1 MRLPF
6 KFSDRHS
13 HPRQAVYLKRE
24 SPFRPDATV
33 TEPPAEDDPV
43 LKVIASSDDPSG
55 NGGLASLRRELGP
68 VSEDDDAG
76 SPSEIDSGAEGD
88 IESGPESVLPEDDEE
103 EEAGMQR
110 VIKYFTDRIP
120 GAKFKVSR
128 VFAPQGK
135 KDVPG
140 LIEKLVLGL
149 QEAMA
154 QGGVETRG
162 KKGGGRRKKKTLR
175 GGDAGSV
182 ELFEEAARLEEEKL
196 ALAQA
201 EINAASAKP
210 SDKASDEPETSE
222 GEVSESEG
230 GEESTSGSDG
240 EEVVRKRP
248 DDGAAFSFMG
258 LDVDL
263 SAPAAM
269 GEMTSSDRERLE
281 AQARPVRVPA
291 KVTKARGTF
300 VFSVEDQRRASD
312 GQSGGF

>member
-1 MRLPF
+1 MQLPS

-33 TEPPAEDDPV
+33 TEPPAEEDPV

-55 NGGLASLRRELGP
+55 DGGLASLRRELGP
-68 VSEDDDAG
+68 VSDDDHTD
-76 SPSEIDSGAEGD
+76 SLSEIDSGAEGD
-88 IESGPESVLPEDDEE
+88 IESGPESVSPEDDEE

-196 ALAQA
+196 ARAQA
-201 EINAASAKP
+201 EINAASVRP
-210 SDKASDEPETSE
+210 SDEAGASDELEASE
-222 GEVSESEG
+222 GEVSES
-230 GEESTSGSDG
+230 EESTSGSDG

-263 SAPAAM
+263 TAPAAM

-300 VFSVEDQRRASD
+300 VFSVEEQRRAGD
-312 GQSGGF
+312 GQSGGS